1 MKIKKSTIVSAIE
14 GAGEPVT
21 FEEIAEAFWENIDL
35 MDLYAVLAEMVAR
48 KRLVSFVDDEGRV
61 VYAINQYGVSC

>member
-14 GAGEPVT
+14 RAGEPVT

>member
-14 GAGEPVT
+14 AAGEPVT
-21 FEEIAEAFWENIDL
+21 FEEIAEAFWEDIDM
-35 MDLYAVLAEMVAR
+35 MDLYAILAEMVAR

-61 VYAINQYGVSC
+61 VYAVNPAE